1 MNARQRAER
10 ALRHAP
16 IMLTAKEAVL
26 TFVEI
31 EIIEAER
38 EAIRNFI
45 QRVEARAEQNM
56 EKTGKLE
63 GTHYAAMKAELAALD
78 IMKG

>member
-16 IMLTAKEAVL
+16 IMPTAKEAVL
-26 TFVEI
+26 TFIEMEI
-31 EIIEAER
+31 VEAER
-38 EAIRNFI
+38 EAIKEFVN
-45 QRVEARAEQNM
+45 RVETRAEGNM

-63 GTHYAAMKAELAALD
+63 GAHYAAMKAELD
-78 IMKG
+78 IMPGG